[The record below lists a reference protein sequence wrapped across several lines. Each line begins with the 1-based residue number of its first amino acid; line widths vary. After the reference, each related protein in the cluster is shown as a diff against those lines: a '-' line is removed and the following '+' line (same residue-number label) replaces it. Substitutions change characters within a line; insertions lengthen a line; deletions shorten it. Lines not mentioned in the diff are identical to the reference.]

1 MCAVFRATRG
11 KLHTI
16 NWEVPLC
23 RRLKAAAHRPH
34 NAICVGCA
42 NKESLMKI
50 LIDSAA
56 LPEIQQAL
64 GTGFVAGV
72 TTNPTLLR
80 RAGVR
85 AAALPDLVR
94 QALAAGAPEMH
105 LQVSAADL
113 AGMLAD
119 AEQLV
124 ALAPAQAVVKIP
136 ATPDG
141 YRAAARLAAAGTRV
155 TLTAVYTLRQALL
168 AGSVGARYVA
178 IYLGRMRDA
187 GLDALALAREMQA
200 LLEAQR
206 SDVTILAAS
215 IRDPDEIVALG
226 QAGVGAATLP
236 AAIIG
241 RLLESE
247 ATAHAAERFGADARA
262 LLDE

>member
-1 MCAVFRATRG
+1 
-11 KLHTI
+11 
-16 NWEVPLC
+16 
-23 RRLKAAAHRPH
+23 
-34 NAICVGCA
+34 
-42 NKESLMKI
+42 MKI

-94 QALAAGAPEMH
+94 HALAAGAPEIH
-105 LQVSAADL
+105 LQVYAADL
-113 AGMLAD
+113 AGMLAE

-124 ALAPAQAVVKIP
+124 ALAPARVVVKIP

-141 YRAAARLAAAGTRV
+141 YRAAARLAADGTRV

-178 IYLGRMRDA
+178 IYL
-187 GLDALALAREMQA
+187 
-200 LLEAQR
+200 
-206 SDVTILAAS
+206 
-215 IRDPDEIVALG
+215 
-226 QAGVGAATLP
+226 
-236 AAIIG
+236 
-241 RLLESE
+241 
-247 ATAHAAERFGADARA
+247 
-262 LLDE
+262 